1 MSRTNDRGQRTKGG
15 RDIGRWTKAFVLCL
29 LSFVLP
35 TAAVAECDLPPGLVE
50 PLNGL
55 PMPDTLLGIGNDI
68 QLIFKKTTERKSHLK
83 YGLFGPTVYD
93 ETESEW
99 YRRYGKN
106 SFFYSVGE
114 LVKVADEKDF
124 TKLLGELGYTFFSG
138 SGLGRSIE
146 IDGTINVE
154 TAPLPD
160 DLFRRLSSLMT
171 GHFSEAY
178 SSLAGIP
185 AGWDGMDD
193 SFDLSIE
200 VSGTKLF
207 DLGVKVDAADV
218 HSLKSF
224 LKVMEGLLHLMNG
237 LTLAEDKAA
246 MLDFIKRLFS
256 FDFDPSMLFSELPLL
271 IANGSVDASAMSKAK
286 SCLDQAFADMEKA
299 TALLKARPAT
309 ADKHMF
315 SLENPN
321 SLLTLRVD
329 FAILGAFF
337 ENASDLRKS
346 LTGAASV
353 DMVSLATSLGV
364 GRPPWMA
371 ETMSVS
377 LAPVFAGK
385 YNASLVEGLIAD
397 GFAWPARMTDPTMG
411 GLLPGFTAEQVGA
424 VFASDGWT
432 VRWDWSDYST
442 VRELVRE
449 MPDGAAKTKLE
460 SLCGKGLESPEKVA
474 AWVRAKAVTSAALTK
489 TAYLGASFDLNL
501 PLLDAGD
508 RPAEVELAEVAGDS
522 ANGFSFKIAV
532 KVDGAATPEVVKAA
546 AEKVSKYIFA
556 TGDLGD
562 GFETTVDPGRVE
574 IDLVTGRVTIEPA
587 AGRTSEFFR
596 VVIPKDK

>member
-1 MSRTNDRGQRTKGG
+1 MSGTRDRGQRTG
-15 RDIGRWTKAFVLCL
+15 WTRAFVLCL

-35 TAAVAECDLPPGLVE
+35 TVAVAECDLPPGLVE

-55 PMPDTLLGIGNDI
+55 PMPDTLLGIGADI
-68 QLIFKKTTERKSHLK
+68 QLVFGKTTKRDSHLESVGFLK
-83 YGLFGPTVYD
+83 WKTVY
-93 ETESEW
+93 EAESDW
-99 YRRYGKN
+99 YRRWAKN

-124 TKLLGELGYTFFSG
+124 TKLLGELGYTFYSG
-138 SGLGRSIE
+138 SGLGRKIQ

-160 DLFRRLSSLMT
+160 QLFSRLSSLMA

-185 AGWDGMDD
+185 SDWDGMGD

-200 VSGTKLF
+200 VSNTKLF

-237 LTLAEDKAA
+237 LTLADDKAA
-246 MLDFIKRLFS
+246 MLDFVKRLFS

-315 SLENPN
+315 SLDNPN
-321 SLLTLRVD
+321 SLLTLRAD

-364 GRPPWMA
+364 MRPPWMA
-371 ETMSVS
+371 ERMSVS

-385 YNASLVEGLIAD
+385 YNATLVEGLIAD
-397 GFAWPARMTDPTMG
+397 GYVWPARMKDPTMG
-411 GLLPGFTAEQVGA
+411 GLLPDFTDKDVGA
-424 VFASDGWT
+424 AFASDGWT

-449 MPDGAAKTKLE
+449 MPDCAAKTRIE
-460 SLCGKGLESPEKVA
+460 SLCGKGLESPEEVA

-489 TAYLGASFDLNL
+489 TAYLGASFDLDL
-501 PLLDAGD
+501 PLIDAGD
-508 RPAEVELAEVAGDS
+508 RPAEVELAEIEGDS

-532 KVDGAATPEVVKAA
+532 KADGAATPEVVKAA

-562 GFETTVDPGRVE
+562 GFETTVDASRITIG
-574 IDLVTGRVTIEPA
+574 DDGLVTIRPDPKKTA
-587 AGRTSEFFR
+587 EFFR
-596 VVIPKDK
+596 VIIPADK